1 MTKMID
7 MDMVAEMHYADRD
20 PAYQTEEDLNQQKE
34 DFEEKTVHHIE
45 QTIIDMFKYM
55 SNSEMEVIKKNAD
68 YLADYL
74 YDVIE
79 EWE

>member
-1 MTKMID
+1 MTNTD
-7 MDMVAEMHYADRD
+7 HLAEMHYADRD
-20 PAYQTEEDLNQQKE
+20 PAYYNEEDLAEQRE
-34 DFEEKTVHHIE
+34 RFEEKTITHIE
-45 QTIIDMFKYM
+45 QTIIDMFKSM

-74 YDVIE
+74 YAVIE

>member
-1 MTKMID
+1 M
-7 MDMVAEMHYADRD
+7 MVNTDYLAEMHYASSD
-20 PAYQTEEDLNQQKE
+20 PAYYNEEDLNQQKE

-74 YDVIE
+74 YAVIE

>member
-1 MTKMID
+1 MMINTD
-7 MDMVAEMHYADRD
+7 HLAEMHYASSD
-20 PAYQTEEDLNQQKE
+20 PAYYTEEDLNQQKE

-74 YDVIE
+74 YAVIE

>member
-1 MTKMID
+1 MINTD
-7 MDMVAEMHYADRD
+7 YLAEMHYASSD
-20 PAYQTEEDLNQQKE
+20 PAYYNEEDLNQQKE

-74 YDVIE
+74 YAVIE

>member
-1 MTKMID
+1 MMINTD
-7 MDMVAEMHYADRD
+7 HLAEMHYADRD
-20 PAYQTEEDLNQQKE
+20 PAYYTEEDLNQQKE

-55 SNSEMEVIKKNAD
+55 SNSEMDVIKKNAD

-74 YDVIE
+74 YAVIE

>member
-1 MTKMID
+1 MINTD
-7 MDMVAEMHYADRD
+7 YLAEMHYAGSD
-20 PAYQTEEDLNQQKE
+20 PAYYTEEDLNEKKE
-34 DFEEKTVHHIE
+34 RFEEKTVHHIE

-74 YDVIE
+74 YAVIE

>member
-1 MTKMID
+1 MMINTD
-7 MDMVAEMHYADRD
+7 HLAEMHYAKYD
-20 PAYQTEEDLNQQKE
+20 PAYQTEEDLLDQQE
-34 DFEEKTVHHIE
+34 AFEEKTVHHIE

-74 YDVIE
+74 YAVIE

>member
-1 MTKMID
+1 MINTD
-7 MDMVAEMHYADRD
+7 HLAEMHYASSD
-20 PAYQTEEDLNQQKE
+20 PAYYNEEDIAEQKE
-34 DFEEKTVHHIE
+34 RYEEKTINHIE

-74 YDVIE
+74 YAVIE

>member
-1 MTKMID
+1 MTNTD
-7 MDMVAEMHYADRD
+7 HLADMHYAKYD
-20 PAYQTEEDLNQQKE
+20 PAYYTEEDLNQQKE
-34 DFEEKTVHHIE
+34 AFEEKTVHHIE

-74 YDVIE
+74 YAVIE

>member
-1 MTKMID
+1 MMINTD
-7 MDMVAEMHYADRD
+7 HLAEMHYASSD
-20 PAYQTEEDLNQQKE
+20 PAYYNEEDIAEQKE
-34 DFEEKTVHHIE
+34 RYEEKTINHIE

-74 YDVIE
+74 YAVIE